1 MELAGRLNKLFDVMH
16 PVGAPE
22 VSNATVAAAVAEQS
36 GISITS
42 EKLGRLRD
50 SSEKSPGT
58 DVLLAIAEFFGVS
71 AAYLTDVDLDPS
83 IDAQLNLL
91 RALREHRVLGM
102 MTCRGNG
109 PLSPE
114 ILNSLADTLNSL

>member
-22 VSNATVAAAVAEQS
+22 VSNATVAAAVAGVSVTPED
-36 GISITS
+36 
-42 EKLGRLRD
+42 LGRLRD
-50 SSEKSPGT
+50 GSEKSPGT
-58 DVLLAIAEFFGVS
+58 VVLCAIAEFFGVS
-71 AAYLTDVDLDPS
+71 ASYLTDVDLDSS

-91 RALREHRVLGM
+91 RALRDRRVQGIRA
-102 MTCRGNG
+102 CRGDA

-114 ILNSLADTLNSL
+114 MLNSLADTLNSL

>member
-1 MELAGRLNKLFDVMH
+1 MDLAGRLNKLFDVMH

-36 GISITS
+36 GVSVTP
-42 EKLGRLRD
+42 EDLGRLRAG
-50 SSEKSPGT
+50 SEKSPGT
-58 DVLLAIAEFFGVS
+58 VVLRAIAEFFGVS
-71 AAYLTDVDLDPS
+71 AAYLTDVNLDPS

-91 RALREHRVLGM
+91 RALRDQRVHGIRA
-102 MTCRGNG
+102 CRGNG

-114 ILNSLADTLNSL
+114 MLNSLADTINSL